1 MFIHVYDFIYM
12 YVHGTYMFM
21 NVPHMY
27 EHGMNMVQRRMYI
40 VTATLHLSSGPIGLA
55 TPVSL
60 SSAQAPL
67 LQSCL
72 LPFISLL

>member
-1 MFIHVYDFIYM
+1 M

-40 VTATLHLSSGPIGLA
+40 VKATLHLSSGPIGLA
-55 TPVSL
+55 TPASL

-67 LQSCL
+67 LQSSL
-72 LPFISLL
+72 LPFISLLT